1 MTTIIIVQARMN
13 SSRLPGKVMMPVLGV
28 PLLEILIAR
37 LKRVRLAD
45 SICVACTYN
54 PEDQQIVDLSQRLG
68 VEVHRGSEENVLER
82 YSGAAQRFQADH
94 VVRVTADSPLIDPA
108 ELDRLITYYHSHV
121 VDFDYVDNGSTHTYP
136 LGMQAEV
143 FSVSALNAAHRE
155 ATTTSDK
162 EHVTPF
168 IIRHPDRFRKSA
180 VAFWCDQSFYRLTVD
195 TQNDF
200 ELVAKLIAGLYPT
213 TPEFSI
219 YDVLELLARNPEWA
233 NINRHI
239 KQRTIML

>member
-37 LKRVRLAD
+37 LKRVRRAD

-54 PEDQQIVDLSQRLG
+54 PEDQQIVDLSQSLG

-82 YSGAAQRFQADH
+82 YSQAAQRSQADH

-108 ELDRLITYYHSHV
+108 ELDRLITYYHSHI

-143 FSVSALNAAHRE
+143 FSVSALNTAHRE

-168 IIRHPDRFRKSA
+168 IIRNPRRFKA
-180 VAFWCDQSFYRLTVD
+180 GNVAFGQDKSYYQLAVD
-195 TQNDF
+195 TVEDF
-200 ELVAKLIAGLYPT
+200 ELITKIITGLYAVN
-213 TPEFSI
+213 PEFSI
-219 YDVLELLARNPEWA
+219 HDVLDLLARNPEWGKV
-233 NINRHI
+233 NSHI
-239 KQRTIML
+239 

>member
-1 MTTIIIVQARMN
+1 MTTTIIVQARMN

-28 PLLEILIAR
+28 PLLELLIER
-37 LKRVRLAD
+37 LKRVKRAD
-45 SICVACTYN
+45 SICVACTYKS
-54 PEDQQIVDLSQRLG
+54 EDQQIVDLSQRLG

-82 YSGAAQRFQADH
+82 YFEAAQRFQVGH

-108 ELDRLITYYHSHV
+108 ELDRLITYYHSHILE
-121 VDFDYVDNGSTHTYP
+121 FDYVDNSSTHTYP

-143 FSVSALNAAHRE
+143 FNVSALNVAHRE
-155 ATTTSDK
+155 AITTSDQ

-168 IIRHPDRFRKSA
+168 IKRQQDRFRKGA
-180 VAFWCDQSFYRLTVD
+180 VAFWCDQSFYRLSVD
-195 TQNDF
+195 TEDDF
-200 ELVAKLIAGLYPT
+200 ELVAKVIAGLYPT

-239 KQRTIML
+239 KQRTIN

>member
-28 PLLEILIAR
+28 PLLGILIAR
-37 LKRVRLAD
+37 LKRVRRAD

-54 PEDQQIVDLSQRLG
+54 PEDQQIVDLSQSLG

-82 YSGAAQRFQADH
+82 YSQAAQRSQADH

-108 ELDRLITYYHSHV
+108 ELDRLITYYHSHI

-143 FSVSALNAAHRE
+143 FSVSALNTAHRE

-168 IIRHPDRFRKSA
+168 IIRNPRRFKA
-180 VAFWCDQSFYRLTVD
+180 GNVAFGQDKSYYKLAVD
-195 TQNDF
+195 TVEDF
-200 ELVAKLIAGLYPT
+200 ELITKIITDLYPVN
-213 TPEFSI
+213 PEFSI
-219 YDVLELLARNPEWA
+219 HDVLDLLNRNPEWGKV
-233 NINRHI
+233 NSHI
-239 KQRTIML
+239 